1 MKILMLSIGFSPN
14 VGGIETHF
22 DDFLV
27 AARKRGISTTVLTYQ
42 PITSKLSAPI
52 FEKRNQVLV
61 VRLPWFRGF
70 FYKLVKNPV
79 FEFLYLVPGLFLF
92 TPIILLLIPDIQV
105 IHAHGLI
112 AGFVGVFWGKL
123 FNKRTIISTHSI
135 YHFPKQ
141 GLYKEFARWIFANAN
156 FSLGLSQQAVEEIK
170 NLSIDSRKVD
180 KFIYWIDL
188 NCFKPSNKKLVKK
201 KLGWSNKFIV
211 LFVGRLVEV
220 KGVREL
226 LEAIPKIRKP
236 AKVVVIGDGPLGEEV
251 KREAFKNQSKLLF
264 LGRVNNSELPNYYNS
279 ADVLIV
285 PSTHEE
291 GFGRVILE
299 ALACG
304 TPVIGSER
312 GAIPEAMDKTVGR
325 FIDITPDRIARS
337 INELM
342 ANKKELNRL
351 SANTRRFAEKCYS
364 EKNIEQII
372 RRLKDE

>member
-1 MKILMLSIGFSPN
+1 MLSIGFSPN

-27 AARKRGISTTVLTYQ
+27 AARKRGIYTTVLTYQ
-42 PITSKLSAPI
+42 PITSKLTAPI
-52 FEKRNQVLV
+52 FEKRNQILV

-70 FYKLVKNPV
+70 FYKLVKSPI

-92 TPIILLLIPDIQV
+92 TPVILLFIPDIQV

-112 AGFVGVFWGKL
+112 TGFVGVFWGKL

-141 GLYKEFARWIFANAN
+141 GLYKEFARWIFSNAN

-170 NLSIDSRKVD
+170 NLSIDSSKVG

-188 NCFKPSNKKLVKK
+188 NCFQPSNKKLVKK

-220 KGVREL
+220 KGVIEL
-226 LEAIPKIRKP
+226 LEAIPKIKKP
-236 AKVVVIGDGPLGEEV
+236 AQVVVIGDGPLGEEV
-251 KREAFKNQSKLLF
+251 QREALKNQSKLLF
-264 LGRVNNSELPNYYNS
+264 LGRVNNSELPNYYS
-279 ADVLIV
+279 AADVLIV

-304 TPVIGSER
+304 TPVIGSGR
-312 GAIPEAMDKTVGR
+312 GAIPEAMDETVGK

-342 ANKKELNRL
+342 ADKKEINRL
-351 SANTRRFAEKCYS
+351 SANTRKFAEKRYS

-372 RRLKDE
+372 RRFKDE